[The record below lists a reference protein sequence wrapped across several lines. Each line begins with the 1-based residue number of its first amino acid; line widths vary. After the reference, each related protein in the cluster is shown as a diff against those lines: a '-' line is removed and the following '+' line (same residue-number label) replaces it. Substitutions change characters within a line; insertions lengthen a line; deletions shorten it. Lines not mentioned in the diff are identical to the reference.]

1 MNQQLPI
8 ESQFVKKLPD
18 MLNAEIVLGSIANL
32 KEGAAWLAYTYLYV
46 RMLRNPSMYGVPIEE
61 IETDPSLLQRRLQ
74 LIHAAATTL
83 DKNGLIKYDVKSG
96 LMQASPL
103 GRVASHYYVSHTT
116 IKVFNENM
124 KPSMSEIEIFRLFS
138 LSGEFHQIRVRDDE
152 KLELSKLI
160 LRVPIPVKE
169 SIDEPSA
176 KVNILLQA
184 FISRLSLE
192 VKYF

>member
-1 MNQQLPI
+1 
-8 ESQFVKKLPD
+8 
-18 MLNAEIVLGSIANL
+18 
-32 KEGAAWLAYTYLYV
+32 
-46 RMLRNPSMYGVPIEE
+46 MLRNPSMYGVPVEE
-61 IETDPSLLQRRLQ
+61 FEEDSSLLQRRLQ
-74 LIHAAATTL
+74 LIHSAATTL
-83 DKNGLIKYDVKSG
+83 DKNGLVKYDTKSG
-96 LMQASPL
+96 LLQSSPL

-116 IKVFNENM
+116 IRVFNENM

-184 FISRLSLE
+184 FISRLTLE
-192 VKYF
+192 VSVSLLSKN